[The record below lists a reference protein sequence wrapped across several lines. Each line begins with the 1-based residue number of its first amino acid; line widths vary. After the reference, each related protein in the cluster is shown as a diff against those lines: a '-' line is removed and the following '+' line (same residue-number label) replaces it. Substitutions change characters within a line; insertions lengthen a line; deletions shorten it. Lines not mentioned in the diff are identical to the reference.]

1 MLPQPSSQKINFLQQ
16 KEVTIMR
23 KFMIFT
29 LVVVVGFCFI
39 GYAFADDKALESEV
53 YYDKNTGLEWYAGP
67 DQDTTWNEAK
77 EWVEKL
83 SVAGDGWRMPT
94 INELKS
100 LYQNGVGTRNMTPL
114 LKTTGWLVWSGETKD
129 SSSAWGFNF
138 YKGHEDWNNRNFF
151 DYRRGFAVRSR
162 K

>member
-1 MLPQPSSQKINFLQQ
+1 MK
-16 KEVTIMR
+16 

-29 LVVVVGFCFI
+29 LVVVIGFCFI
-39 GYAFADDKALESEV
+39 GYAIADDKALESEV
-53 YYDKNTGLEWYAGP
+53 YYDKNTSLEWHAGP

-77 EWVEKL
+77 ECVEKL
-83 SVAGDGWRMPT
+83 NVAGGGWRMPT

-138 YKGHEDWNNRNFF
+138 YKGHEDWNNRNFS